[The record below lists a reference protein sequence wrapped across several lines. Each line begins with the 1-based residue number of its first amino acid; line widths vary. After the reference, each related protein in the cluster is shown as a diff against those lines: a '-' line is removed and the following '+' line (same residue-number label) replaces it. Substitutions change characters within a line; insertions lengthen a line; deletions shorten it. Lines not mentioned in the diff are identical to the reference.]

1 MKSLKEYRLSN
12 KKLFF
17 GFIILIISVI
27 LIVANSSKDID
38 KKGEEL
44 INHSL
49 QEAVA
54 IYAVSKALNGVIS
67 VVQGTEI
74 SPPGL
79 TITIGEIL
87 DPINDLVER
96 FSWIML
102 LCITSLGIQKIF
114 INIVSGDIFV
124 YTLMAVVVVSNI
136 LYWFDGL
143 NKTKTTVYKTT
154 ALLLFLKFVI
164 PIMTIAN
171 GYVYEYYIKQNYDI
185 QKMKESLT
193 ISTQELQNNS
203 VVKKEQNNN
212 KGFLEKLTNKI
223 SDIVS
228 LKFYKQ
234 KIKNYKTIA
243 NNTSEY
249 IINLVIVFIFKT
261 IVFPLIFIYMLYRLV
276 SKGSRLGS

>member
-1 MKSLKEYRLSN
+1 LSN

>member
-1 MKSLKEYRLSN
+1 MSN

-124 YTLMAVVVVSNI
+124 FTLMAVVVVSNI

>member
-1 MKSLKEYRLSN
+1 MSN